1 MFCTLLKALSSRDR
15 GTQLELQHLPKAV
28 IRYNTEIK
36 SHLHLFTTTDKSHL
50 CITDW
55 FVFGDS
61 NFNVWMLLWHKCSWL
76 CQLHL
81 QNHWWK
87 IVKSTCFSFIY
98 LRNRFARKSVHALQ
112 SLWVYKVF
120 SNEVPGCLP

>member
-1 MFCTLLKALSSRDR
+1 MFCTLLKDLSSRDR

-55 FVFGDS
+55 LLLVIATLMFECYCDISAVDCASYIYRTTDEKLSSLHVF
-61 NFNVWMLLWHKCSWL
+61 
-76 CQLHL
+76 HL
-81 QNHWWK
+81 
-87 IVKSTCFSFIY
+87 FI
-98 LRNRFARKSVHALQ
+98 
-112 SLWVYKVF
+112 
-120 SNEVPGCLP
+120 